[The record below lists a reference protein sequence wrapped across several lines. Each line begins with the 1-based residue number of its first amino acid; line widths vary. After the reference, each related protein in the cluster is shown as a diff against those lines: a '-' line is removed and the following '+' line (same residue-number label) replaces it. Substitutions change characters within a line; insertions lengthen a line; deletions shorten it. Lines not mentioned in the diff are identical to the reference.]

1 MALKHPFTAS
11 SVAQAFLSNI
21 YKLHGLPQAIVL
33 DRDRIFTSMFWRE
46 LFKLACVELC
56 LSIAYHPQL
65 DEQTERVNHAWK
77 PTCVAFFM
85 HVPSNGNQWRQWLDQ
100 DEFWYNTSWHSA
112 LNRSPFAVLYGYSPR
127 QFGVA
132 VGDDKPITDLSSW
145 LTDRELMFE
154 VIRLHLNR
162 AKQRM
167 KRQADDKRSESMS
180 RYSHMCRPPWHSAA
194 IKS

>member
-1 MALKHPFTAS
+1 MLGNLLALLFSCMSQAMA
-11 SVAQAFLSNI
+11 
-21 YKLHGLPQAIVL
+21 
-33 DRDRIFTSMFWRE
+33 
-46 LFKLACVELC
+46 
-56 LSIAYHPQL
+56 
-65 DEQTERVNHAWK
+65 
-77 PTCVAFFM
+77 
-85 HVPSNGNQWRQWLDQ
+85 SNGVNGWIRT
-100 DEFWYNTSWHSA
+100 EFWYNTSWHSA

-167 KRQADDKRSESMS
+167 KRQADDKRSELQFQVGESVNVKIQPYVQAS
-180 RYSHMCRPPWHSAA
+180 LAQRSNQKLAFKFFGPYHITARVGTVAYWLELLASSSVHLVLHVSQLKKAVSARHSVIAVPPF
-194 IKS
+194 